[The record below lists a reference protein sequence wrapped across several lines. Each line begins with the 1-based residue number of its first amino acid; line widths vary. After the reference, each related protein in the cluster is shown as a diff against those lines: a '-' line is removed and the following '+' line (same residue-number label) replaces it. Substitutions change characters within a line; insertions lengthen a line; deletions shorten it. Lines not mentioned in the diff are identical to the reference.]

1 MKNKLLHIVFLL
13 LVPIWI
19 NAQPMSISHTENF
32 ADTKKDILE
41 LYSPQKLENEKVYRI
56 WFDDF
61 QVIELV
67 KTENSVV
74 KGTLVNYVTKIVRN
88 CKKNKI
94 ISQSQKLEIP
104 ENMAKTLF
112 EKFKNENIETL
123 PDSRDIDGYVFGCD
137 GNSVTFEEK
146 TPNVNRTYFYWE
158 PENNNYQD
166 STNINVIAVR
176 QFLNAV
182 NGEMNRSRLFR
193 NFTANLEV
201 GEYHYGMIA
210 LKVK

>member
-1 MKNKLLHIVFLL
+1 MKNKLLHIIFLF

-19 NAQPMSISHTENF
+19 NAQPTSISQNENF

-41 LYSPQKLENEKVYRI
+41 LYSSQKLENEEVYRI

-67 KTENSVV
+67 KTENSLVS
-74 KGTLVNYVTKIVRN
+74 GTLVNYVTKVARN
-88 CKKNKI
+88 GKKNKI
-94 ISQSQKLEIP
+94 ISQKLDIP
-104 ENMAKTLF
+104 ESTAKSLF

-123 PDSRDIDGYVFGCD
+123 PDSKDIDGYVFGCD
-137 GNSVTFEEK
+137 GNSVTFEIK

-176 QFLNAV
+176 QILNAV

-193 NFTANLEV
+193 NFTASLGV
-201 GEYHYGMIA
+201 GEYHYGMIVF
-210 LKVK
+210 KIK